1 MSTAAETAAPARHNS
16 VPVFASLLVLI
27 ATGLVDWFTGYRFN
41 FYIFYFIPIAFAS
54 WYTGKI
60 STYAI
65 TVASAVSWFLCDL
78 FTNPLHPEFVLSLW
92 NVLVTVASFMVLAF
106 ALSEFRREY
115 IREQELN
122 AKLLEAMTHIKQL
135 RELLPICANCKKIRN
150 DNGYWEQVETYFQE
164 NSDIA
169 FTHSFCPECV
179 RKLYPEVT
187 DTKFE
192 GH

>member
-1 MSTAAETAAPARHNS
+1 MTPSTETAAPARQNS
-16 VPVFASLLVLI
+16 APVFASLVVLVV
-27 ATGLVDWFTGYRFN
+27 TGLADWFTGYRFN
-41 FYIFYFIPIAFAS
+41 FYIFYFIPIAFAA
-54 WYTGKI
+54 WYAGKI

-78 FTNPLHPEFVLSLW
+78 FTNPLRPEFVLSLW
-92 NVLVTVASFMVLAF
+92 NILVTVASFVVLAF

-115 IREQELN
+115 LREKELN
-122 AKLLEAMTHIKQL
+122 AKLIEAMAHIKLL

-179 RKLYPEVT
+179 RKLYPEVADAT
-187 DTKFE
+187 R
-192 GH
+192 

>member
-1 MSTAAETAAPARHNS
+1 MSTLPDTAAPARQNS
-16 VPVFASLLVLI
+16 MPVLGSLMILVV
-27 ATGLVDWFTGYRFN
+27 TGLADWFTGYRFN

-65 TVASAVSWFLCDL
+65 TVSAAVSWFLCDL
-78 FTNPLHPEFVLSLW
+78 FTNPLHPEFVLSVW
-92 NVLVTVASFMVLAF
+92 NILVTAASFMVLAF

-115 IREQELN
+115 IRERETN
-122 AKLLEAMTHIKQL
+122 AKLVEAMSHIKQL
-135 RELLPICANCKKIRN
+135 RDLLPICANCKKIRN
-150 DNGYWEQVETYFQE
+150 DDGYWEQVETYFQE

-179 RKLYPEVT
+179 RKLYPEIA
-187 DTKFE
+187 DTKS
-192 GH
+192 